1 MSTFVR
7 YNSDDLVL
15 SSDKVFTNT
24 WSDDANALTSSF
36 FVASQSFTPVP
47 ADDQRA
53 FRVEVYKDNIS
64 SQTNPSA
71 SVQFSVSYGHK
82 QGSGS
87 LLFNGGT
94 GAEGLSASRVIYNQ
108 YRQLVYGDE
117 TQFFTFGGTT
127 FNPNDVIVIN
137 IDRARYKQRLKP
149 TSLFLKLTSGSKS
162 TSLIAVDN
170 NGALNNDTPVTTL
183 TEAGRQFNLVSGSAT
198 AISGSNI
205 VQTNSGSY
213 GYFYPD
219 AGFIVLNVDALRANP
234 FNVNYFN
241 QPSNATGSLQN
252 AYNLISASGN
262 FILDSEETI
271 TSRYLYTRIKNSD
284 FNYTTNPSYLD
295 TSGSVRF
302 PSFGQNPATYLTT
315 IGLYNDNNDLVAV
328 AKASQ
333 PLKKTFTKEYLLTV
347 KLDF

>member
-7 YNSDDLVL
+7 YNPDDLVL
-15 SSDKVFTNT
+15 SSDKVYTST
-24 WSDDANALTSSF
+24 WSDDFNALTNF
-36 FVASQSFTPVP
+36 FVAAQSFTPVS
-47 ADDQRA
+47 ATDQRA
-53 FRVEVYKDNIS
+53 FRVEVYKDNVS

-82 QGSGS
+82 LGSGS
-87 LLFNGGT
+87 LLFNNEVGGI
-94 GAEGLSASRVIYNQ
+94 SASRVIYNQ

-117 TQFFTFGGTT
+117 TQFFTFGNASY
-127 FNPNDVIVIN
+127 NPNDIIVIN

-162 TSLIAVDN
+162 TNLIAVDN
-170 NGALNNDTPVTTL
+170 NGTLNNDTPVTTL
-183 TEAGRQFNLVSGSAT
+183 TEAGRQFVLVSGSAT
-198 AISGSNI
+198 AMSGSSI
-205 VQTNSGSY
+205 IQTNSGSY

-219 AGFIVLNVDALRANP
+219 AGFIVINVDALRATP
-234 FNVNYFN
+234 FSVGFFN
-241 QPSNATGSLQN
+241 QPNNTTGSLQN
-252 AYNLISASGN
+252 AYSLISSSGN

-295 TSGSVRF
+295 ASGSIRF
-302 PSFGQNPATYLTT
+302 SSFGQNPVTYATT

>member
-7 YNSDDLVL
+7 YNPDDLVL
-15 SSDKVFTNT
+15 SSDKVYTNT
-24 WSDDANALTSSF
+24 WSDDLNALTNF
-36 FVASQSFTPVP
+36 FVAAQSFTPVP

-53 FRVEVYKDNIS
+53 FRVEVYKDNVS
-64 SQTNPSA
+64 SQTTPSA

-82 QGSGS
+82 LGSGS
-87 LLFNGGT
+87 LLFNGGS

-108 YRQLVYGDE
+108 YRQLIYGDE
-117 TQFFTFGGTT
+117 TQFFTFGNASY
-127 FNPNDVIVIN
+127 NPNDIIVIN

-149 TSLFLKLTSGSKS
+149 TSLFLKLTSGSRS
-162 TSLIAVDN
+162 TNLIAVDN
-170 NGALNNDTPVTTL
+170 NGTLNNDTPVTTL
-183 TEAGRQFNLVSGSAT
+183 TEAGRQFVLVSGSAT
-198 AISGSNI
+198 AMSGSSI
-205 VQTNSGSY
+205 IQTNSGSY

-219 AGFIVLNVDALRANP
+219 AGFIVLNVGALRATP
-234 FNVNYFN
+234 FSAGGLFT
-241 QPSNATGSLQN
+241 QPSNTTGSLQN
-252 AYNLISASGN
+252 AYSLISSSGN

-302 PSFGQNPATYLTT
+302 SSFGQNPVTYVTT